1 MTKIPP
7 SLLSPTRLPLHH
19 FRLFLFLLHR
29 GRGRLAVAVIPSI
42 LFPFSL
48 HLVRP
53 LWAEFDNAQKAIH
66 FPLGGANQPHRCRTR
81 ETKPTEE
88 RPRSE
93 AEKEGPS
100 WLK

>member
-19 FRLFLFLLHR
+19 FRLFLFLLPPWPWSPR
-29 GRGRLAVAVIPSI
+29 RSFL
-42 LFPFSL
+42 PFSH

-66 FPLGGANQPHRCRTR
+66 FPLGGANQPHM
-81 ETKPTEE
+81 EQ
-88 RPRSE
+88 RPRTE
-93 AEKEGPS
+93 GKAEDA
-100 WLK
+100 L